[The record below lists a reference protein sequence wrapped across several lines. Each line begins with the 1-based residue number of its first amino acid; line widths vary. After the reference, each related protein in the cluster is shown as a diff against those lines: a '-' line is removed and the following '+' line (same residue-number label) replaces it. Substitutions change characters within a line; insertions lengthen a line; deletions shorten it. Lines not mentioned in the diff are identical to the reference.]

1 MFSLVFIILLVIGVF
16 AIDIGKRWWQENEWR
31 RRWRRRDATDEDEQ

>member
-1 MFSLVFIILLVIGVF
+1 VASLLFIAALIVAVF

-31 RRWRRRDATDEDEQ
+31 RRWRRRGGESDD